1 MASLFHNCIRE
12 PILPPAMAFTNI
24 VPMPLHM
31 SLGVC
36 ETYLNAARRYCVHI
50 DSHFAAE
57 KRVIQSV
64 QYHQLVRVANNEYN
78 NEHVITNIPPD
89 QLMASSI
96 KTINETND
104 NLMNELI
111 KSKGA
116 TIGLC
121 ESRLNQFI
129 SDIKVKK
136 KGGMGSQLVGDEVQ
150 RVLDADNRARLV
162 NIIAGYTVT
171 FRDES
176 TQRFGSDTEAIGF
189 GYLLDVFES
198 IYAAVMSVRSFDEAR
213 LQQLCNDIEIMA
225 NVYPR
230 IFHFQSITPK
240 LHVLMTHMLPF
251 ATQHNT
257 IGMMSEQSMEATH
270 QSFKACDR
278 QFQAI
283 TGRGRVLELSMRQH
297 TIRTDALSALPRE
310 KRSRTDQTSER
321 RKRRRLVLNNDE

>member
-1 MASLFHNCIRE
+1 MTKAVNQR
-12 PILPPAMAFTNI
+12 
-24 VPMPLHM
+24 
-31 SLGVC
+31 
-36 ETYLNAARRYCVHI
+36 
-50 DSHFAAE
+50 
-57 KRVIQSV
+57 
-64 QYHQLVRVANNEYN
+64 
-78 NEHVITNIPPD
+78 
-89 QLMASSI
+89 
-96 KTINETND
+96 
-104 NLMNELI
+104 I

-121 ESRLNQFI
+121 ESQLNQFI

-189 GYLLDVFES
+189 GYLLDLFES

-213 LQQLCNDIEIMA
+213 LHQLCNDIETMT

-230 IFHFQSITPK
+230 VFRFQSITPK

-310 KRSRTDQTSER
+310 KRSRSDQSSERR
-321 RKRRRLVLNNDE
+321 RKRRRLVLNNDS